1 MVISLKLVTQ
11 HPDQQYLLFR
21 IINLSHH
28 QPLPMN
34 LRVAISLLLALAV
47 VSGCVSKKKYLELDL
62 RANKLENELKDRNL
76 HIAQLEDELAQLRV
90 DTARLGQELRA
101 SEKQYVDLLN
111 ESVDRTQLLNQEL
124 QAKTAE
130 LENKERLLLAF
141 QGELEDREQKVKELN
156 GIIQRQDSLSNALLA
171 KVEAALVSFNEDELT
186 VEMKGGK
193 VYVSLSDQLLFQS
206 GSANVNNKG
215 REALL
220 KVAEVLKKNP
230 DIQVTI
236 EGHTDNV
243 PIRTAKFQDN
253 WDLSVL
259 RATEVVRILIW
270 SGEVD
275 PTRLKAAGRG
285 QHQPVASNETR
296 ETRAQNRR
304 TEIILEPDLSELYE
318 LLNAQ

>member
-1 MVISLKLVTQ
+1 
-11 HPDQQYLLFR
+11 
-21 IINLSHH
+21 
-28 QPLPMN
+28 MN

>member
-1 MVISLKLVTQ
+1 
-11 HPDQQYLLFR
+11 
-21 IINLSHH
+21 
-28 QPLPMN
+28 MN

-76 HIAQLEDELAQLRV
+76 YIAQLEDELAQLRV

>member
-21 IINLSHH
+21 IINFSHH

-76 HIAQLEDELAQLRV
+76 YIAQLEDELAQLRV